1 MTNNKFFTLIGIIII
16 IFAIFAFRSNPAKPS
31 FSYLSIRTY
40 HYDLDE
46 VYISIGGKEYKK
58 INLKRQQQGAFDLN
72 PLINLVNQ
80 YENEGWELQSIVNE
94 VGTGFVWMRRVK
106 E

>member
-1 MTNNKFFTLIGIIII
+1 MTNHKFLALIGIIAII
-16 IFAIFAFRSNPAKPS
+16 VAIFAFKSNPAKPS
-31 FSYLSIRTY
+31 YSYLSIRTY

-46 VYISIGGKEYKK
+46 VYLSIGGKEYKK
-58 INLKRQQQGAFDLN
+58 INLKRQQQGTFDLN
-72 PLINLVNQ
+72 PLINLINQ

-94 VGTGFVWMRRVK
+94 VGTGFVWMRRIK

>member
-1 MTNNKFFTLIGIIII
+1 MTNNKVLAFIGIV
-16 IFAIFAFRSNPAKPS
+16 AIVITFFAFKSNPPKPS
-31 FSYLSIRTY
+31 YSYLSIRTY

-46 VYISIGGKEYKK
+46 VYLSIGGKEYKK
-58 INLKRQQQGAFDLN
+58 INLKKQQQGTFDLN
-72 PLINLVNQ
+72 PLINLINQ
-80 YENEGWELQSIVNE
+80 YENEGWEMQSIVNE

>member
-16 IFAIFAFRSNPAKPS
+16 IFAIFAFRSNAAKPS